1 MSDNDNNEST
11 ETAVEAKA
19 PPRAS
24 KASVMSADVAPL
36 VDGIES
42 FDKSAFRVYGQ
53 QRGVRLALPLTQKI
67 SRTFF
72 YGEPVPEHPAIVKYT
87 EQERKDQ
94 RLGGITARVDFD
106 QGPAAAIEAI
116 GLLAEAVRKA
126 PAPEA
131 KPKAASK
138 KAKTDAPP
146 PEADAGE
153 EEQPQA

>member
-1 MSDNDNNEST
+1 MSDNENNDT
-11 ETAVEAKA
+11 NETAVEAKA
-19 PPRAS
+19 PPRAA

-42 FDKSAFRVYGQ
+42 FDKSAFRMYGK

-72 YGEPVPEHPAIVKYT
+72 YGEPVPEHPAIVKYS

-106 QGPAAAIEAI
+106 QGPALAIEAI

-131 KPKAASK
+131 KAKPASKEKPAK
-138 KAKTDAPP
+138 KAKA
-146 PEADAGE
+146 EVVEGE
-153 EEQPQA
+153 EHAQA

>member
-19 PPRAS
+19 PPRAP
-24 KASVMSADVAPL
+24 KASVMSADVAQL

-126 PAPEA
+126 PAPAPKAKA
-131 KPKAASK
+131 KP
-138 KAKTDAPP
+138 
-146 PEADAGE
+146 PESEA
-153 EEQPQA
+153 EQAEDQPSA